1 MKKLLSILSLF
12 ISILSVSAQ
21 ETEWINGLGGNKSS
35 IPYITCDS
43 NGDIIMATSSS
54 VAFTYRGFS
63 VLNNAG
69 QDNLILMKYNPK
81 DSLLWLISTNVPASS
96 TIKPLRVNTD
106 NNNNIYILVQYFGGP
121 IPLSPSISLVSSGA
135 NDRHAILK
143 YSPNGTLIWKR
154 EFGRT
159 DMDVYWTRGIKIFS
173 DRLYFTSYYDTD
185 NCNVSFEDAVDT
197 FTVSKGAILSC
208 YDTSGAFLY
217 ANTFDGLNVSNYSDI
232 GVLNHNS
239 IYFNGS
245 VENKSIIGN
254 DTVFSGIYIFNIDS
268 NGLLLSKNYV
278 VNNTNITYN
287 RFTLLE
293 SGASLANIAWTF
305 NAMDS
310 LLFNDSVILTDNY
323 NYPTSIVF
331 NQNNK
336 LKWHAHTTETSPSV
350 FSPGGGVED
359 GGDGTFY
366 IGGNL
371 QGGTVNIKGIP
382 LVYRSTAFDL
392 CILKFDTKGN
402 VLWGFT
408 DGGFGVSIQVSSI
421 ASDKKGNFYVAGIF
435 FNKIRLFNDSLL
447 NKGIAESFIA
457 KITDYSI
464 TRGEVSAGPY
474 CAGDSMDIPYTKMG
488 RYNPDNWFIAQL
500 SDEIGNFDDTS
511 KVRELGR
518 LQATE
523 DSTIRGALPLFRVSS
538 SANYRIRVIST
549 SPPVQSFYKRDS
561 LRLLIYSMDK
571 ADPGP
576 PETVCLGDSFQ
587 LHTYGGTVWE
597 WSPKYLMDD
606 STSRTPTILAMKDTI
621 FKIVISDTSG
631 CGEPDTAFKR
641 IFIRN
646 NPKIVSNADT
656 FYSCLNEN
664 FALDASFQDG
674 DSAGYNWTWYNI
686 PRANIWREIKS
697 DSFAF
702 VDTVYYTHNTSTRN
716 IALVLNDGCSIK
728 EDTAFYTIILHPSRA
743 KGKISTLDSLQC
755 DGSLVELFGNIS
767 GGDSATY
774 SWEWFEIDE
783 QNLPVFLDSG
793 KGKFADTIGVQL
805 D

>member
-1 MKKLLSILSLF
+1 
-12 ISILSVSAQ
+12 
-21 ETEWINGLGGNKSS
+21 
-35 IPYITCDS
+35 
-43 NGDIIMATSSS
+43 MATSSS

-336 LKWHAHTTETSPSV
+336 LKWHAHTTATSPSV

-359 GGDGTFY
+359 GGMEHFTLEEICKVARLISKEYLLY
-366 IGGNL
+366 IALLPLTYVFLNL
-371 QGGTVNIKGIP
+371 
-382 LVYRSTAFDL
+382 
-392 CILKFDTKGN
+392 ILKGMFYG
-402 VLWGFT
+402 VL
-408 DGGFGVSIQVSSI
+408 
-421 ASDKKGNFYVAGIF
+421 
-435 FNKIRLFNDSLL
+435 
-447 NKGIAESFIA
+447 
-457 KITDYSI
+457 
-464 TRGEVSAGPY
+464 
-474 CAGDSMDIPYTKMG
+474 
-488 RYNPDNWFIAQL
+488 
-500 SDEIGNFDDTS
+500 
-511 KVRELGR
+511 
-518 LQATE
+518 
-523 DSTIRGALPLFRVSS
+523 
-538 SANYRIRVIST
+538 
-549 SPPVQSFYKRDS
+549 
-561 LRLLIYSMDK
+561 
-571 ADPGP
+571 
-576 PETVCLGDSFQ
+576 
-587 LHTYGGTVWE
+587 
-597 WSPKYLMDD
+597 LMVV
-606 STSRTPTILAMKDTI
+606 LA
-621 FKIVISDTSG
+621 
-631 CGEPDTAFKR
+631 
-641 IFIRN
+641 
-646 NPKIVSNADT
+646 
-656 FYSCLNEN
+656 
-664 FALDASFQDG
+664 
-674 DSAGYNWTWYNI
+674 
-686 PRANIWREIKS
+686 
-697 DSFAF
+697 
-702 VDTVYYTHNTSTRN
+702 
-716 IALVLNDGCSIK
+716 
-728 EDTAFYTIILHPSRA
+728 
-743 KGKISTLDSLQC
+743 
-755 DGSLVELFGNIS
+755 
-767 GGDSATY
+767 
-774 SWEWFEIDE
+774 
-783 QNLPVFLDSG
+783 
-793 KGKFADTIGVQL
+793 
-805 D
+805 